1 MPRVEIRRWLL
12 KVMIFFIKRKCF
24 DDVRGVRG
32 FGLVLLQQAPS
43 DFFDSFR
50 IQFSD
55 AERVDEPSIDCTPN

>member
-1 MPRVEIRRWLL
+1 
-12 KVMIFFIKRKCF
+12 MIFFIKRKCF

-55 AERVDEPSIDCTPN
+55 AERVDEPSIDCACTELRYTMLEHGKYL